1 VTAERHLITGA
12 NGQDGGYLVAA
23 LLAAGEQVH
32 GVCHTWEGL
41 ERFTAEHPGATGHV
55 GDLGDAV
62 AIVNLIADIQ
72 PTRIYNLAGN
82 TSVARS
88 WEYPAETADVL
99 GLGPVRIYEAAS
111 RLMRAGHP
119 VRVLQAS
126 SAEIFGDAEE
136 VPQHELTPI
145 RPVTPY
151 GAAKAYAQ
159 EMARIYRSRGLHVSA
174 AVLYNHESPRRPAS
188 FVAKKIALGV
198 ARISCGLQDELV
210 LGNIDVLR
218 DWGYAPD
225 YVDAMRRIIEQPSA
239 DDYIVATGE
248 ARTVRDYVAEAFAYV
263 GIDDWGSKVRVDPT
277 LYRPA
282 DPARLVG
289 DSGKLRGI
297 GWCPTMSFSRLVAT
311 MIEAE
316 LSRM

>member
-12 NGQDGGYLVAA
+12 NGQDGGYLVEA
-23 LLAAGEQVH
+23 LLAADEQVH

-41 ERFTAEHPGATGHV
+41 ERFTAEHPGATGHI

-62 AIVNLIADIQ
+62 AIVNLIADIR

-88 WEYPAETADVL
+88 WEYPAQTADVL
-99 GLGPVRIYEAAS
+99 GLGPVRLYEAAE
-111 RLMRAGHP
+111 RLMGAGQP
-119 VRVLQAS
+119 VRILQAS
-126 SAEIFGDAEE
+126 SAEIFGDAAE
-136 VPQHELTPI
+136 VPQRESTPI

-151 GAAKAYAQ
+151 GAAKAYAHQ
-159 EMARIYRSRGLHVSA
+159 MAGIYRARGLHVSA
-174 AVLYNHESPRRPAS
+174 AILYNHESPRRPAS
-188 FVAKKIALGV
+188 FVARKIALGV
-198 ARISCGLQDELV
+198 ARISRGMQDELV

-225 YVDAMRRIIEQPSA
+225 YVDAMRRIIEQRAA
-239 DDYIVATGE
+239 DDYLVASGE
-248 ARTVRDYVAEAFAYV
+248 ARTVREYVAEAFAYV
-263 GIDDWGSKVRVDPT
+263 GISDWASKVRVDPA

-282 DPARLVG
+282 DPQRLVG
-289 DSGKLRGI
+289 DAGKLRGI
-297 GWCPTMSFSRLVAT
+297 GWQPTMTFKELVAA